1 LKDWGVTISK
11 IQGKFSIQENNA
23 GRRMMKRISKK
34 KWISIGLMFSF
45 CFVLSCSGLGKPPT
59 SKFILL
65 SSTIGPIDAGIVG
78 LLEDEFEK
86 ETGIRVRHVGA
97 GTGAALDIARK
108 GNVDLVL
115 VHAKSLEE
123 KFVQEGFGTERI
135 DLMYNDFVIVGPSSD
150 PAGIK
155 GVKQA
160 TGALKRISEKGV
172 TFISRGD
179 KSGTHVAEMQLWE
192 KAGVKPSGSWYVI
205 YEKGAEGNV
214 PTLRYT
220 DQKEA
225 YTVIDRATVLSLR
238 DQIKLAVLVEKD
250 DALLNYMTLI
260 PVNPKKFP
268 RANHGEVM
276 IFIKWLTSPEKGQ
289 KIIRDFG
296 KDKYGSPLFF
306 PNSKEWKSS
315 QTKKN

>member
-1 LKDWGVTISK
+1 MD
-11 IQGKFSIQENNA
+11 
-23 GRRMMKRISKK
+23 MK
-34 KWISIGLMFSF
+34 KWLSLGLVCLLLLFPS
-45 CFVLSCSGLGKPPT
+45 LTIAES

-78 LLEDEFEK
+78 LLENEFEK
-86 ETGIRVRHVGA
+86 DTGIRVRHVGS

-123 KFVQEGFGTERI
+123 KFVSEGFGTERI
-135 DLMYNDFVIVGPSSD
+135 DLMYNDFVIAGPASD

-155 GVKQA
+155 GMKPA
-160 TGALKRISEKGV
+160 TEALKRISEKKV

-192 KAGVKPSGSWYVI
+192 KAGMKPSGSWYVI
-205 YEKGAEGNV
+205 YEKGAMGNV

-220 DQKEA
+220 DERNA
-225 YTVIDRATVLSLR
+225 YTVIDRATYLTLKG
-238 DQIKLAVLVEKD
+238 QIKLVVLVEKD

-268 RANHGEVM
+268 RVNYEDAMV
-276 IFIKWLTSPEKGQ
+276 FVKWLTSSEKGQ

-296 KDKYGSPLFF
+296 RDKYGSSLFF
-306 PNSKEWKSS
+306 PNSKEWRSS
-315 QTKKN
+315 QGQKN

>member
-1 LKDWGVTISK
+1 MKG
-11 IQGKFSIQENNA
+11 FSIE
-23 GRRMMKRISKK
+23 
-34 KWISIGLMFSF
+34 KWMSVGFLLSL
-45 CFVLSCSGLGKPPT
+45 CFVLSCAGLSKPQT
-59 SKFILL
+59 NKSILL

-78 LLEDEFEK
+78 ALEDQFEK
-86 ETGIRVRHVGA
+86 ETGIRVRHVGS

-135 DLMYNDFVIVGPSSD
+135 DLMYTDFVIVGPSND

-155 GVKQA
+155 GMKLA
-160 TGALKRISEKGV
+160 AEALKKISEKKV

-179 KSGTHVAEMQLWE
+179 KSGTHIAEMQLWE
-192 KAGVKPSGSWYVI
+192 KAGIKPSGSWYIV
-205 YEKGAEGNV
+205 YEKGSMGNV

-220 DQKEA
+220 DEKNA
-225 YTVIDRATVLSLR
+225 YTVIDRATYLTLKG
-238 DQIKLAVLVEKD
+238 QIKLAILVEKD
-250 DALLNYMTLI
+250 EALLNYMSLI

-268 RANHGEVM
+268 KVNYADTMTFV
-276 IFIKWLTSPEKGQ
+276 KWLTSPEKGQ

-306 PNSKEWKSS
+306 PNSKEWRNS
-315 QTKKN
+315 QGQKN